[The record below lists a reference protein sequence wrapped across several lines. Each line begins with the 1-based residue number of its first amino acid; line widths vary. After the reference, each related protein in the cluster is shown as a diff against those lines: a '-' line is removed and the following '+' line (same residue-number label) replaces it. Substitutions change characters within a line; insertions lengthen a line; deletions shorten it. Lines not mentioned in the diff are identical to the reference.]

1 MTQLKKTPILF
12 LLIIISSCAGKKY
25 IQDYEPINVFLET
38 QKIDKNKKYILQ
50 KDKAS
55 NKQALRIFNGGEGS
69 EHIID
74 PKEPADN
81 LFIEKHWK
89 KLYKK
94 YTNDTVKKYWK
105 NEDFPG
111 YSFILENKK
120 GLLNYDFHIKY
131 MDSRID
137 QIIFISEPM
146 YYMNKKY
153 IMFYFSKGYFNNS
166 ADLQVVIMKK
176 EKDKWIV
183 VRIIG
188 DYAYY

>member
-1 MTQLKKTPILF
+1 MEKLKKIF
-12 LLIIISSCAGKKY
+12 LVIPFFIISYSHSQYLKN
-25 IQDYEPINVFLET
+25 YEPINVFLEI

-55 NKQALRIFNGGEGS
+55 NKQALRIFNGGEGPK
-69 EHIID
+69 HITD

-94 YTNDTVKKYWK
+94 YANDTVKKYWK

-111 YSFILENKK
+111 YSFILENKE
-120 GLLNYDFHIKY
+120 GLLNYDFHIRY

-137 QIIFISEPM
+137 QVIFISEPM